1 MSLGTGAIK
10 SWWGPRE
17 NTRHSMQVPWHPCE
31 REPALQA
38 ANNQNQHTE
47 GTSLKKLTWP
57 NTYVNQLLR
66 GVGRAGRWIGKI
78 GHQSGDPQSLN
89 EQGNFKYGDQSSD
102 SSKVVIYKDQ

>member
-66 GVGRAGRWIGKI
+66 EVGRAGRWIGKI